1 MQGPYQP
8 VRFPPQLSQLIW
20 LCCHRLALGGSGQ
33 GLGALTAFSAHGRCS
48 SFARHGCLWHLFH
61 ASRPRFPRDV
71 YSFPGCIFVQASGY
85 RRVAPSMYI
94 RKHARGAGGI
104 QCSHPSEGQRPYPS
118 DSLWASLQKLPDMLG
133 CFRMRRPFNVFYI
146 VPETRPVQS
155 GLMRSNAVSML
166 NDDEDETAFVVKST

>member
-1 MQGPYQP
+1 MYT
-8 VRFPPQLSQLIW
+8 RS
-20 LCCHRLALGGSGQ
+20 
-33 GLGALTAFSAHGRCS
+33 
-48 SFARHGCLWHLFH
+48 
-61 ASRPRFPRDV
+61 RDV
-71 YSFPGCIFVQASGY
+71 SSSKRGGY

-133 CFRMRRPFNVFYI
+133 CFRMRRPFNVFYM
-146 VPETRPVQS
+146 VPETRPVQP

-166 NDDEDETAFVVKST
+166 NDDEDETNCLCGQINLNAFGYLHGDDLPGYQIKY